1 MKVKKVIVLLI
12 VVMFTFN
19 SSINK
24 GGVYANNLY
33 SEEYISK
40 QEMQFMNNDYLGS
53 GENDYKYKSGT
64 IPVLISAPHTVK
76 QWRDNQYKGADVY
89 TGALVK
95 ALQKSTGAHI
105 IYKTSSNGDENY
117 TNKETAYRK
126 KIKSIVRNN
135 DIKVI
140 IDLHGMLS
148 YKKSDIDI
156 GTGNSSNI
164 NLLGQKYILSLIKN
178 SFIESNY
185 SVNKYFTGGGPNTI
199 STYCSKNLGV
209 PTVQFEINGK
219 YRSTDSKKFTYM
231 VNTLTKAI
239 NNLSKRAYIPEGK
252 VVNVKKYIS
261 LRSSKSSANNKN
273 VIRKINA
280 GSSVTILDNIND
292 VRKDNKWIRVKYNN
306 KIGYVKSNYISL
318 YKVGKI
324 VNVNSSIR
332 LRKNM
337 NANSSTVSRI
347 PKGAY
352 VNILKSGK
360 IYKVKYNNRT
370 GYINE
375 KYIK

>member
-1 MKVKKVIVLLI
+1 MKVKKIVLLI
-12 VVMFTFN
+12 VIMYIFN
-19 SSINK
+19 SPINM

-53 GENDYKYKSGT
+53 SENDYKYKSGT
-64 IPVLISAPHTVK
+64 IPVLISAPHSVK
-76 QWRDNQYKGADVY
+76 QYRNNKYKKADVY
-89 TGALVK
+89 TGALAKTLHK
-95 ALQKSTGAHI
+95 ATGAHV
-105 IYKTSSNGDENY
+105 IYKTKVKGDENY
-117 TNKETAYRK
+117 TTNETVYRK
-126 KIKSIVRNN
+126 KIKSIVKNN

-140 IDLHGMLS
+140 IDLHGMNS
-148 YKKSDIDI
+148 YRNSDIDI

-164 NLLGQKYILSLIKN
+164 NLLGQKYILSLIK
-178 SFIESNY
+178 SSSIKSNY
-185 SVNKYFTGGGPNTI
+185 SVNKYFTGGGTNTI

-219 YRSTDSKKFTYM
+219 YRSADSKKFTYA

-280 GSSVTILDNIND
+280 GSSVIILDNIND
-292 VRKDNKWIRVKYNN
+292 VRKDKKWIRVKYNN
-306 KIGYVKSNYISL
+306 KVGYVKSNYISL

-324 VNVNSSIR
+324 VNVNKSIR
-332 LRKNM
+332 LRKNT
-337 NANSSTVSRI
+337 NANSSTVCRI
-347 PKGAY
+347 PKDAY
-352 VNILKSGK
+352 VNILKSGQ

-370 GYINE
+370 GYINK

>member
-1 MKVKKVIVLLI
+1 MKVKKIVLLI
-12 VVMFTFN
+12 VIMYIFN
-19 SSINK
+19 SSINM

-53 GENDYKYKSGT
+53 SENDYKYKSGT
-64 IPVLISAPHTVK
+64 IPVLISAPHSVK
-76 QWRDNQYKGADVY
+76 QYRNNKYKKADVY
-89 TGALVK
+89 TGALAK
-95 ALQKSTGAHI
+95 TLHEATGAHV
-105 IYKTSSNGDENY
+105 IYKTKVKGDENY
-117 TNKETAYRK
+117 TTNETVYRK
-126 KIKSIVRNN
+126 KIKSIVKNN

-140 IDLHGMLS
+140 IDLHGMNS
-148 YKKSDIDI
+148 YRNSDIDI

-164 NLLGQKYILSLIKN
+164 NLLGQKYILSLIK
-178 SFIESNY
+178 SSSIKSKY
-185 SVNKYFTGGGPNTI
+185 SVNKYFTGGGANTI

-219 YRSTDSKKFTYM
+219 YRSADSKKFTYA

-239 NNLSKRAYIPEGK
+239 NNLSKKAYIPEGK

-261 LRSSKSSANNKN
+261 LRSSRSSANNKN

-280 GSSVTILDNIND
+280 GSSVIILDNIND
-292 VRKDNKWIRVKYNN
+292 VRKDKKWIRVKYNN
-306 KIGYVKSNYISL
+306 KVGYVKSNYISL

-324 VNVNSSIR
+324 VNVNKSIR
-332 LRKNM
+332 LRKNT
-337 NANSSTVSRI
+337 NANSSTVCRI
-347 PKGAY
+347 PKDAY
-352 VNILKSGK
+352 VNILKSGQ

-370 GYINE
+370 GYINK

>member
-1 MKVKKVIVLLI
+1 
-12 VVMFTFN
+12 
-19 SSINK
+19 
-24 GGVYANNLY
+24 
-33 SEEYISK
+33 
-40 QEMQFMNNDYLGS
+40 MNNDYLGS
-53 GENDYKYKSGT
+53 SENDYKYKSGT
-64 IPVLISAPHTVK
+64 IPVLISAPHSVK
-76 QWRDNQYKGADVY
+76 QYRNNTYKEADAY
-89 TGALVK
+89 TGALAK
-95 ALQKSTGAHI
+95 TLHKTTGAHV
-105 IYKTSSNGDENY
+105 IYKTKVKGDENY
-117 TNKETAYRK
+117 TINETAYRK
-126 KIKSIVRNN
+126 KIKNIVKNN

-140 IDLHGMLS
+140 IDLHGMSSHRKS
-148 YKKSDIDI
+148 YIDI

-164 NLLGQKYILSLIKN
+164 NLLGQNYILSLIK
-178 SFIESNY
+178 SSLSSTNY
-185 SVNKYFTGGGPNTI
+185 SVNKYFKGGGPNTI

-292 VRKDNKWIRVKYNN
+292 VRKDNKWISVKYNN

-332 LRKNM
+332 LRKNT

>member
-1 MKVKKVIVLLI
+1 MKVKKIVLLI
-12 VVMFTFN
+12 VIMYIFN
-19 SSINK
+19 SSINM

-53 GENDYKYKSGT
+53 SENDYKYKSGT
-64 IPVLISAPHTVK
+64 IPVLISAPHSVK
-76 QWRDNQYKGADVY
+76 QYRNNKYKKADVY
-89 TGALVK
+89 TGALAK
-95 ALQKSTGAHI
+95 TLHEATGAHV
-105 IYKTSSNGDENY
+105 IYKTKVKGDENY
-117 TNKETAYRK
+117 TTNETVYRK
-126 KIKSIVRNN
+126 KIKSIVKNN

-140 IDLHGMLS
+140 IDLHGMNS
-148 YKKSDIDI
+148 YRNSDIDI

-164 NLLGQKYILSLIKN
+164 NLLGQKYILSLIK
-178 SFIESNY
+178 SSSIKSKY

-219 YRSTDSKKFTYM
+219 YRSTDSKKFTYA

-239 NNLSKRAYIPEGK
+239 NNLSKKAYIPEGK

-280 GSSVTILDNIND
+280 ESSVIILDNIND
-292 VRKDNKWIRVKYNN
+292 VRKDKKWIRVKYNN
-306 KIGYVKSNYISL
+306 KVGYVKSNYISL

-324 VNVNSSIR
+324 VNVNKSIR
-332 LRKNM
+332 LRKNT
-337 NANSSTVSRI
+337 NANSSTVCRI
-347 PKGAY
+347 PKDAY
-352 VNILKSGK
+352 VNILKSGQ

-370 GYINE
+370 GYINK